1 MAPEVWFEDFGS
13 GRLSGGA
20 TTVSLDPRFTQTVN
34 LPLGYHVFL
43 TPKGDCK
50 GLFVTGETNSG
61 FEVRELSGGKSAV
74 EFDYRI
80 VAHPPPLRGTAQLQ
94 SSTGGNSREF

>member
-1 MAPEVWFEDFGS
+1 LEHEYQV
-13 GRLSGGA
+13 
-20 TTVSLDPRFTQTVN
+20 TQTVN

-50 GLFVTGETNSG
+50 GLFVAGETNSG
-61 FEVRELSGGKSAV
+61 FEVRELSGGKSTV

-80 VAHPPPLRGTAQLQ
+80 VAHRNGYEAKRLPRAKMTAAPKLNRA
-94 SSTGGNSREF
+94 TAVVNRRK

>member
-1 MAPEVWFEDFGS
+1 LEHEYQV
-13 GRLSGGA
+13 
-20 TTVSLDPRFTQTVN
+20 TQTVN

-50 GLFVTGETNSG
+50 GLFVAGETNSG
-61 FEVRELSGGKSAV
+61 FEVRELSGGKSTV

-80 VAHPPPLRGTAQLQ
+80 VAHRNGYEAKRLTRAKMTAAPKLNRA
-94 SSTGGNSREF
+94 TAVVNRRK